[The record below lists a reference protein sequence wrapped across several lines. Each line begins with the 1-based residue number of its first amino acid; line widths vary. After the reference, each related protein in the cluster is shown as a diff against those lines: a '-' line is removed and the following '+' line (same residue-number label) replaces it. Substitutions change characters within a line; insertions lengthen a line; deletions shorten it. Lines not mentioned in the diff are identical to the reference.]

1 MGLLQIVHLETN
13 DADAALIAGE
23 LKNGGIESELIRV
36 RSEAELVQETACQP
50 IDIILANPRCD
61 GLRALTSAREVRPG
75 VPFIFVSGA
84 EGQELIGEMLRAG
97 ATDFILKE
105 HLPKLAPSI
114 LRIIQEAQTQRDL
127 EKARQELLRHA
138 ELLDLANDAI
148 VISDAAG
155 KISYWNR
162 GAERMYGWSREEAT
176 GCEVHTLLQSGP
188 SEKLAEVMRE
198 LQEKH
203 HWEGEIEQNRKDG
216 ARIVASTGWTLRGND
231 PEAPLLQLSIDVTDR
246 IRAEEALRRSEE
258 RYRRFV
264 DEDLTGNLIMKPDG
278 SIITCN
284 PAFARI
290 FGFDSIEEA
299 RAVNFLSL
307 LYTKKESIELLTNLR
322 PDESTEPHELE
333 MRQ

>member
-13 DADAALIAGE
+13 DADAAQIAAE

-36 RSEAELVQETACQP
+36 RNETDLVQEIARQP
-50 IDIILANPRCD
+50 VDIILANPSCPRCD
-61 GLRALTSAREVRPG
+61 GLRALTSARAARPG
-75 VPFIFVSGA
+75 VPFIFVSGP
-84 EGQELIGEMLRAG
+84 ECREQIGEALRAG

-105 HLPKLAPSI
+105 HLPRLAPSI
-114 LRIIQEAQTQRDL
+114 LRIIQETHTQRDL

-176 GCEVHTLLQSGP
+176 GCDVHTLLETGP

-203 HWEGEIEQNRKDG
+203 HWEGEIEQNRQATAHESLPQLVGRFG
-216 ARIVASTGWTLRGND
+216 ATT
-231 PEAPLLQLSIDVTDR
+231 P
-246 IRAEEALRRSEE
+246 RRRCFS
-258 RYRRFV
+258 
-264 DEDLTGNLIMKPDG
+264 
-278 SIITCN
+278 
-284 PAFARI
+284 
-290 FGFDSIEEA
+290 
-299 RAVNFLSL
+299 
-307 LYTKKESIELLTNLR
+307 
-322 PDESTEPHELE
+322 
-333 MRQ
+333 